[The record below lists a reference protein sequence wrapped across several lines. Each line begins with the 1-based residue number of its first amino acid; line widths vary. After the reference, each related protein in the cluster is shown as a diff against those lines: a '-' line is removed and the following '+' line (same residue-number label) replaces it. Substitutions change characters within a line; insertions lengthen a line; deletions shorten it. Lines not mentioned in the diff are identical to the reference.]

1 MLRLKN
7 LISRRGSEN
16 TSLGVFFYFY
26 YFIMVQQSK
35 IYEVENL
42 KARIEKAKSFYLFNY
57 QGMKASLLTKLRHEV
72 REANGELIVIK
83 NSLFRKAVKD
93 LKLTVD
99 EELINGPTACLL
111 GLEDEIAPLS
121 VLYQFF
127 EENGHELNYRMG
139 FLLTER
145 KNLTIDKIVALSQ
158 LPAVSQLQVMLLVE
172 LNQIPLRFL
181 TVLSAPMQ
189 KMVRL
194 LHLLE
199 EKNQQ
204 N

>member
-1 MLRLKN
+1 
-7 LISRRGSEN
+7 
-16 TSLGVFFYFY
+16 
-26 YFIMVQQSK
+26 MVQQSK

-42 KARIEKAKSFYLFNY
+42 KAQIQKAKSFYLFNY
-57 QGMKASLLTKLRHEV
+57 QGLKASLLTKLRCEI

-83 NSLFRKAVKD
+83 NSLFRRAVKD

-99 EELINGPTACLL
+99 EESIEGPSACLL
-111 GLEDEIAPLS
+111 SLEDEIAPLA
-121 VLYQFF
+121 VLYRFF
-127 EENGHELNYRMG
+127 KENEQEINYRMG
-139 FLLTER
+139 FLLTE
-145 KNLTIDKIVALSQ
+145 KKSLTTDKIVELSQ
-158 LPAVSQLQVMLLVE
+158 LPPISQLQVMLMTE

-181 TVLSAPMQ
+181 TVLNAPIQ